1 MRERGSETSLKLFWE
16 CTALT
21 FGGSPGLV
29 VMGGDSCTE
38 GRGFQSQHLLL
49 DGHFPHI
56 FIVKIVIFA

>member
-1 MRERGSETSLKLFWE
+1 M
-16 CTALT
+16 
-21 FGGSPGLV
+21 

-56 FIVKIVIFA
+56 FVVKIVIFA